1 MAELVWLIPLGVA
14 VGAVGTLM
22 GAGGGFVLVP
32 LLVLLYPAM
41 PADVVTAVSLTVV
54 FFNALS
60 GSIAYARMGRVD
72 YPAAIL
78 FAAAGV
84 PGAILGA
91 MSTAYVPQR
100 AFEAI
105 IGVVLL
111 AASVFL
117 ILRPGGTR
125 REAPAGTAGDV
136 RPATPAYRTP
146 RKMALGATLST
157 GVGFLSSLLGIGG
170 GIIHVPVL
178 VGLLG
183 FPVHVATATSH
194 MILAI
199 LALAGVLVH
208 VSSGTFASGA
218 WETIGLAA
226 GVVVGAQVGAAV
238 SPRVGGRW
246 IMRGL
251 ASALGLVAVR
261 ILAMAGGLWR

>member
-1 MAELVWLIPLGVA
+1 
-14 VGAVGTLM
+14 
-22 GAGGGFVLVP
+22 
-32 LLVLLYPAM
+32 
-41 PADVVTAVSLTVV
+41 
-54 FFNALS
+54 
-60 GSIAYARMGRVD
+60 
-72 YPAAIL
+72 
-78 FAAAGV
+78 
-84 PGAILGA
+84 
-91 MSTAYVPQR
+91 
-100 AFEAI
+100 
-105 IGVVLL
+105 
-111 AASVFL
+111 
-117 ILRPGGTR
+117 
-125 REAPAGTAGDV
+125 
-136 RPATPAYRTP
+136 
-146 RKMALGATLST
+146 MALGATLST

-178 VGLLG
+178 VGLLR

-251 ASALGLVAVR
+251 ASALGLVAIR